1 MFENYL
7 CINGMSKECRC
18 ETCLNSRFIISENG
32 CYTTCGLSLPKAI
45 ECIMDIDDNKIP

>member
-1 MFENYL
+1 
-7 CINGMSKECRC
+7 MSKECKC

-45 ECIMDIDDNKIP
+45 ECIMGIKDNYITCSQITSKQ